1 MTPIDIIETARLAVF
16 DNLPD
21 QQTWEDKDYLMALND
36 ARSLLFSKCPEA
48 RVTAVVGL
56 VDYAKIAEADLA
68 NEIAEDA
75 IYRNF
80 YVEFLAWRFFD
91 AGSRDTAN
99 RQKAA
104 DHKAGYLQALSMLT
118 GGR

>member
-1 MTPIDIIETARLAVF
+1 MKPIDIIKTARLATF
-16 DNLPD
+16 DDKPD
-21 QQTWEDKDYLMALND
+21 QQTWEDKQYLVALND
-36 ARSLLFSKCPEA
+36 ARSLVFSKCPES

-56 VDYAKIAEADLA
+56 TAYSEIAEADLA
-68 NEIAEDA
+68 NEMVDDA

-91 AGSRDTAN
+91 SGSRDTAN
-99 RQKAA
+99 RQKAI
-104 DHKAGYLQALSMLT
+104 DHKTGYMQALSSLT

>member
-1 MTPIDIIETARLAVF
+1 MTPIEIINAARLATF
-16 DNLPD
+16 DDRPD
-21 QQTWEDKDYLMALND
+21 QHTWEDKQYLVALND
-36 ARSLLFSKCPEA
+36 ARSLLFSKFPES
-48 RVTAVVGL
+48 RITSTGGLTAYSEV
-56 VDYAKIAEADLA
+56 AETDLA
-68 NEIAEDA
+68 NELAEDA

-80 YVEFLAWRFFD
+80 YVEFIVFRFFD

-104 DHKAGYLQALSMLT
+104 DHKAGYMQALSALA

>member
-1 MTPIDIIETARLAVF
+1 MTPIEIITAARQATF
-16 DNLPD
+16 DDKPS
-21 QQTWEDKDYLMALND
+21 QQTWKDSQYLIALND

-56 VDYAKIAEADLA
+56 TDYAEITEADLA
-68 NEIAEDA
+68 NAMADDA

-91 AGSRDTAN
+91 AGSRDPAN
-99 RQKAA
+99 RQKSM
-104 DHKAGYLQALSMLT
+104 DHKTGYMQALSSLT